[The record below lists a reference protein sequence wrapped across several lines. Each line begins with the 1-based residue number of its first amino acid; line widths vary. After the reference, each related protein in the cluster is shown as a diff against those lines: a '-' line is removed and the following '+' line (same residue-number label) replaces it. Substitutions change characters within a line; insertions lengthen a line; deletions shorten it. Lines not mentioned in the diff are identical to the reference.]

1 MNRLPVRSSNH
12 HLKQLLRLVLM
23 SAFFNFFVTCENK
36 LPHNSPTVRSGHID
50 SYPGFI
56 STHVPSR
63 DVAIWLP
70 EDYPTQAPY
79 QVLYMHDGQMLFDST
94 TTWNG
99 QEWGIDETLSHL
111 IRNGDVPPT
120 IVVGISNTQN
130 RHSEYFPQKPFESQ
144 TKARQDSLIAHA
156 KRGQNSLFA
165 SPIYSDRYL
174 SFLVD
179 ELKPFVDE
187 RYATETTPEHTFIGG
202 SSMGGLI
209 SLYALTEY
217 PEVFGGAAC
226 LSTHWIGTF
235 ESTANTFPGLY
246 LRYLEEHLPKPE
258 THKMYFDYGTVGL
271 DSLYEP
277 YQLKVDELMNKLGY
291 DDRNWLSRKFE
302 GADHSE
308 RSWKARL
315 STPLK
320 FLLN

>member
-1 MNRLPVRSSNH
+1 MNRLPHNLPIQR
-12 HLKQLLRLVLM
+12 QILLLSLLLLSLYSLSV
-23 SAFFNFFVTCENK
+23 ACEIK
-36 LPHNSPTVRSGHID
+36 PPHNSPTVRSGHID

-144 TKARQDSLIAHA
+144 PKARQDSLIAHA

-187 RYATETTPEHTFIGG
+187 RYATETTPEHTFVGG

-246 LRYLEEHLPKPE
+246 LRYLEEHLPNPE

>member
-1 MNRLPVRSSNH
+1 
-12 HLKQLLRLVLM
+12 
-23 SAFFNFFVTCENK
+23 
-36 LPHNSPTVRSGHID
+36 
-50 SYPGFI
+50 
-56 STHVPSR
+56 
-63 DVAIWLP
+63 
-70 EDYPTQAPY
+70 
-79 QVLYMHDGQMLFDST
+79 MHDGQMLFDST

-144 TKARQDSLIAHA
+144 TKARQDSLIADA

-291 DDRNWLSRKFE
+291 NDRNWLSRKYE

-315 STPLK
+315 SIPLI

>member
-1 MNRLPVRSSNH
+1 MNRLPHNLPIQR
-12 HLKQLLRLVLM
+12 QILLLSLLLLSLYSFSV
-23 SAFFNFFVTCENK
+23 ACEIK
-36 LPHNSPTVRSGHID
+36 PPHNTPTVRSGHID

-144 TKARQDSLIAHA
+144 TKARQDSLIADA

-291 DDRNWLSRKFE
+291 NDRNWLSRKYE

-315 STPLK
+315 SIPLI